1 MKRIADST
9 PLNQHTDA
17 LEREGHYQA
26 LFNNHK
32 AIQLLIDPED
42 GVIVESNKAASE
54 FYGYDAET
62 LRGMHISDINT
73 LSPELI
79 ALEMEK
85 ARAQKRNQFLFRH
98 RLADGTIRD
107 VEVYS
112 GPIELDGRSLLYS
125 IVFDVTERRKLES
138 TIEQEQRFLATV
150 INSFGDGMMVINRD
164 YTISMMNDAVSSNID
179 ISRLADPEHPKCY
192 EVSHQRSTPCDGLEH
207 PCPLAQVTESRGRVN
222 VLHRHE
228 DIQGHAKIVEIS
240 AVPLFDEHGNV
251 TAIVETLHDIT
262 KLRQMR
268 ESLQHQAEHDMLT
281 GLPNRVLFSDRLH
294 QAIKVA
300 KRHQGKVALIFLDL
314 DHFKAINDAMG
325 HSIGDTLLCEVS
337 QHLCR
342 TIRESDTIARLG
354 GDEFA
359 VLIDHSRDT
368 EALIDIVQKLM
379 RSVQQPLEIKGH
391 HFKPTASIGIALY
404 PDDGVDAESLLK
416 NADAAMYR
424 AKSEGRN
431 NYQFYTRDMTERAFE
446 RVVMEAQLR
455 HALAT
460 EEFEVYYQCQF
471 DARAEALIG
480 MEALIRWNHP
490 IHGIISPSRFIP
502 LAEETG
508 LIVEI
513 DRWVMVTA
521 MHQWA
526 CWYYEGAEVGTL
538 SINLSQQRLSDE
550 SLMDDL
556 KNALLESGCK
566 PEWIMLEV
574 TESQIMKHPEEAI
587 ATLRKISDLGIG
599 VAIDDFG
606 TGYSSLSYLKQLP
619 INKLKIDQSFI
630 RDLPD
635 EESDAQI
642 TLAIIMMAKSL
653 HLSVIAEGVETR
665 KQRDFLLQ
673 NGCYEIQGYFYHKPE
688 DAQAID
694 PSACFKLQ

>member
-1 MKRIADST
+1 MKQMANEA
-9 PLNQHTDA
+9 PLNQHGLT
-17 LEREGHYQA
+17 LEREAHYQA

-32 AIQLLIDPED
+32 AIQLLIDPKS
-42 GVIVESNKAASE
+42 GAIVESNKAASE
-54 FYGYDAET
+54 FYGYDADT
-62 LRGMHISDINT
+62 LHRMRINDINI
-73 LSPELI
+73 LSSEEI
-79 ALEMEK
+79 ALEMANAK
-85 ARAQKRNQFLFRH
+85 AQKRNQFLFRH
-98 RLADGTIRD
+98 RLADGSVRD

-112 GPIELDGRSLLYS
+112 GPIELDGRELLYS
-125 IVFDVTERRKLES
+125 IVFDVTERHKLEQAFEH
-138 TIEQEQRFLATV
+138 EQKFLSTV

-179 ISRLADPEHPKCY
+179 VALLADPEHPRCY
-192 EVSHQRSTPCDGLEH
+192 EVSHQRTTPCDGLEH
-207 PCPLAQVTESRGRVN
+207 PCPLAQVIESRGRVN
-222 VLHRHE
+222 VLHRHQ
-228 DIQGHAKIVEIS
+228 DLRGNVKIVEIS
-240 AVPLFDEHGNV
+240 AVPLFDENGHVN
-251 TAIVETLHDIT
+251 AIVETLHDIT
-262 KLRQMR
+262 KLSEMR

-281 GLPNRVLFSDRLH
+281 GLPNRVLFSDRLQ
-294 QAIKVA
+294 QAIKAA
-300 KRHQGKVALIFLDL
+300 KRHKEKVVLLCLDL
-314 DHFKAINDAMG
+314 DHFKAVNDAMG
-325 HSIGDTLLCEVS
+325 HSIGDTLLCQVA
-337 QHLCR
+337 QHLGNA
-342 TIRESDTIARLG
+342 IRESDTLARLG

-359 VLIDHSRDT
+359 VLVDYAHGTDG
-368 EALIDIVQKLM
+368 LIDLVQKLM
-379 RSVQQPLEIKGH
+379 RSVQQPLEIRGH

-404 PDDGVDAESLLK
+404 PDDGIDAESLLK

-455 HALAT
+455 HALAA

-480 MEALIRWNHP
+480 MEALVRWHHP
-490 IHGIISPSRFIP
+490 VIGVISPARFIP

-508 LIVEI
+508 LIVEL
-513 DRWVMVTA
+513 DRWVMYTA

-526 CWYYEGAEVGTL
+526 CWYYEGEEVGVL
-538 SINLSQQRLSDE
+538 SINLSKQRLADE
-550 SLMDDL
+550 SLLDDL
-556 KNALLESGCK
+556 KNALLETGCK

-587 ATLRKISDLGIG
+587 ATLQRISDLGIRL
-599 VAIDDFG
+599 AIDDFG

-635 EESDAQI
+635 GESDGQI

-665 KQRDFLLQ
+665 QQRDFLLQ
-673 NGCYEIQGYFYHKPE
+673 NGCYEIQGYFYHKPA
-688 DAQAID
+688 DAQAIN
-694 PSACFKLQ
+694 PSGCFKLH